1 MPGPGWSWLH
11 RLRSPLRTATV
22 MMVAVARRSPAGLR
36 RPAIRWAAVSPVQAP
51 PRWGRDPLRTAAVL
65 TARLTGG
72 ALSAAARIGR
82 VGELAGSLVPVSPA
96 PYPSAALLY
105 ARPAGPE
112 SVTVGSAK
120 WVDWL
125 NAKSPLTRLR
135 VPSGKRDCG
144 LGRVGR
150 LANHQATVTTAPSPR
165 PRLQSGFRLVRAG
178 AGLVSANSFPARRAP
193 PGPSVGGLGY

>member
-1 MPGPGWSWLH
+1 MPGPGWFRLR

-22 MMVAVARRSPAGLR
+22 MMVGVARRSPAGLR

-51 PRWGRDPLRTAAVL
+51 QRWGRDPLRTAAVL

-82 VGELAGSLVPVSPA
+82 VGELAGRLVPVSPA
-96 PYPSAALLY
+96 SYPSAALLY

-112 SVTVGSAK
+112 RVTVGSAE

-125 NAKSPLTRLR
+125 NAESPLPRLR
-135 VPSGKRDCG
+135 VPSGERDCG
-144 LGRVGR
+144 LGQVGR
-150 LANHQATVTTAPSPR
+150 LANRQATVIPAPSPR
-165 PRLQSGFRLVRAG
+165 PRLQVRSRLVRAG
-178 AGLVSANSFPARRAP
+178 AGQASPAGRAP
-193 PGPSVGGLGY
+193 PGPSVGGVGY